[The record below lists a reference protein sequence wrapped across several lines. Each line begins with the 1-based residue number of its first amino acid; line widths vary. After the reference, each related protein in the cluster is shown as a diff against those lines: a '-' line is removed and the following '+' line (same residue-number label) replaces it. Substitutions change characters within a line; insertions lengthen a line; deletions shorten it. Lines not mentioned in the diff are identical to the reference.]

1 VWSFVIVRISA
12 VYFIKKFLC
21 KKLNFFCSNKKV
33 GLTEPRAVL
42 LHSTV
47 WLPPRNRFAQ
57 SVTSPLWV
65 FVYTR
70 FIVSHWNSWNR
81 GELGDA
87 ELFPLLTK
95 EAARMN
101 EL

>member
-1 VWSFVIVRISA
+1 VQKV
-12 VYFIKKFLC
+12 FIFPSKQKKF
-21 KKLNFFCSNKKV
+21 
-33 GLTEPRAVL
+33 GLTEPALFAALDRMR
-42 LHSTV
+42 
-47 WLPPRNRFAQ
+47 LPPRNRFAAL